1 MEQVELPRAIGVQLE
16 RKLSNRQL
24 QLLDVKSAATVLC
37 AASGNNTDTACKLA
51 VQLASMF
58 EFFIRASFLGQGP
71 LMTLLRK
78 SKIPDIKG
86 GLIRATKKNL
96 MVWTI
101 RNTRQEVKLEF
112 LSQGQ
117 GW

>member
-1 MEQVELPRAIGVQLE
+1 M
-16 RKLSNRQL
+16 
-24 QLLDVKSAATVLC
+24 LDVKSAATILC
-37 AASGNNTDTACKLA
+37 AASGNNQDTASRLA
-51 VQLASMF
+51 AQLASLF
-58 EFFIRASFLGQGP
+58 EFFIRASFLSQGL

-86 GLIRATKKNL
+86 ALIRATKKNL